1 MRGKVAFGA
10 LARPRDHGGSRRSSG
25 PLSVAYVPPTSI
37 TPPAV
42 AFAIS
47 RKVGGAVVRNR
58 LRRRLRAELG
68 LLAGANALRPGS
80 YLVGLRPEAAALDG
94 AELRSHLRRALG
106 VNPDAGV
113 TA

>member
-1 MRGKVAFGA
+1 MRGTAAFGA
-10 LARPRDHGGSRRSSG
+10 LARPRDHGGTRRSSG
-25 PLSVAYVPPTSI
+25 PLSVAHVPPASSAVP

-42 AFAIS
+42 AFAIG

-68 LLAGANALRPGS
+68 LLAGAGSLRPGS

-94 AELRSHLRRALG
+94 TELRSHLRRALG
-106 VNPDAGV
+106 MPA
-113 TA
+113 